1 MKPGTIAGGRSA
13 WESIMSV
20 AGMCVPRNTSTTVR
34 KVSLMG
40 MPA

>member
-1 MKPGTIAGGRSA
+1 
-13 WESIMSV
+13 MSV

>member
-1 MKPGTIAGGRSA
+1 
-13 WESIMSV
+13 MSV

-34 KVSLMG
+34 KVSLTG